1 MTSQILNIIILLIF
15 VSCQAS
21 GGGGGDVINH
31 VQNTAKFGLSTT
43 LNKTYVENDEMS
55 FVVAFPYDM
64 TITGSPEL
72 TLTIGGTTR
81 AAIYESGDGL
91 KEVTFKYTVQA
102 GDNDLDGIVVSPT
115 INLNG
120 GTCTYNEGKICPTTM
135 TVPSLASVKVD
146 TISPTLNS
154 VSAPIPSTY
163 YASQVLVFTATFSE
177 AVNVTGNPRIPITI
191 GSSNRYASYAS
202 GSGTSTLL
210 FSYTVTTADSDNDGI
225 SVSSLVDLNS
235 GSISDSGNH
244 HSSLNFAAPNTSA
257 VLVAGANPIVTSITP
272 PANATYGASQNLDFT
287 LTFNKSVNVTGSP
300 RLALTIGSVTKYANY
315 ISGSGTAN
323 IKYRY
328 TVVGGDLDNDGIVLN
343 NQISL
348 NGGTIQDS
356 SLNNAVLIL
365 IPPNMSGVKV
375 LTTAPS
381 ILSITLP
388 SAPANGYDTA
398 QVMDLTVNFSEPMTE
413 TGGTSRLKL
422 DVGGVTKYATYLSGS
437 GSASLIYRYTV
448 SLNDEDLNG
457 IAIQSPFELNGA
469 TVVNSGSVV
478 PTLTFTPPNTSS
490 IKVDAKAPILAL
502 NTKPAN
508 GTYTSAQNLDFD
520 VTYHEPVVV
529 SGTPRIVLDIGG
541 VTKYANYL
549 SGTGT
554 TTLKFRYTVAA
565 LDADNN
571 GISVTTNIDLNS
583 GTIKDLNNH
592 SAGLTLTSTVT
603 TGVLV
608 DTLAP
613 TISSLNAPA
622 SGTYLTGQNLD
633 FTVNWSENV
642 VVSGLPRLAIV
653 IGSTTR
659 YANYISGSNS
669 SSLLFRYTVVTGDVD
684 SDGIVLNSPVG
695 LNGGSIKDTS
705 LIDGVMSFTSP
716 STSGIIV
723 GATTPTILSVT
734 PPSAGTYTT
743 GQNVDFTVNFSEP
756 VVVTPP
762 PRIAIA
768 LDSGTVYAN
777 YVSGGGTSNLLFRY
791 TVAANDIDSDGVTL
805 ASPLEKNGGNI
816 QNVSLSFDATLS
828 YSLPSTSGILIDGID
843 AIISSVSGPA
853 PKTYVAAEDMDFDV
867 TYSSAVTVTGT
878 PQLSLVIGS
887 STVNASYLSG
897 TGTKVLKF
905 RYTVVPNDLDTDGVT
920 TASPLLLN
928 SGSIKDSF
936 GDNAS
941 LTFSG
946 STLTGVNVDAAAPSI
961 ASVTAPADGAY
972 DAGQSLSFTVNF
984 SENVTVT
991 GTPRLTL
998 TIGSTTRYA
1007 DYVSGSGS
1015 SAAVFTYVLVSADS
1029 DNDGIAISSSLSLNG
1044 GTIADSSANNL
1055 APLTFTAPDT
1065 SAILVSGNV
1074 AVAANSSI
1082 SGSSPVVADGV
1093 ASSTVTI
1100 TLKNASNNAVVGV
1113 VPTFGATDTGTTNVY
1128 GTCSATDASGTSS
1141 CTLTSLKAETKT
1153 LSLVS
1158 PVTKTGGSVIFT
1170 NGIAASSLSTI
1181 TGTSPVLA
1189 DGTATSTITIRL
1201 KDANNNPV
1209 PGEVPT
1215 FSATDTG
1222 TNNVYG
1228 TCTATNASGNST
1240 CTLSSLSAEVK
1251 TLNIVT
1257 PVAKIGGT
1265 VTFSAGAAVAA
1276 NSSISGSGP
1285 VVADGSAIS
1294 LVTII
1299 LKDLN
1304 DNPVSGEIPTFSA
1317 TDTGTSNAYGTCTA
1331 SNASGISTCTMSSGV
1346 AEIKTLSIATPV
1358 VKAGGTVTFTSGSAV
1373 AANSTIIGSGPVV
1386 ADGTDLSTITI
1397 TLKDASN
1404 NPVSG
1409 QVPSFSATDSGAT
1422 NTYGTC
1428 SSSNASGISTCTLT
1442 SLRAETKNLSI
1453 ISPVTKAGG
1462 TVVFTNGPALAATST
1477 ITGTSPV
1484 TADGTATSTVTVTL
1498 KDANNN
1504 PVPGSV
1510 PTFSAT
1516 DTGTT
1521 NVYGTCSASNASGVS
1536 SCSLKSLIAEV
1547 KTLSIA
1553 TPVVKADGTV
1563 TFTAGTPVAA
1573 NSTITGSGP
1582 VAADGVA
1589 TSTVTITLKDINN
1602 NPVSGQVPTFGST
1615 GSTNTLGTCSS
1626 TNASGVSTCTLS
1638 STTSETKTLSIAT
1651 PVIKTGGTVVFTA
1664 GSAVAANSTITGTG
1678 PVIANGTATSTVTI
1692 TLKDASNNPV
1702 VGQVPTFS
1710 ATTAGNTYGTC
1721 SSTNSSGISTC
1732 TLKST
1737 KAETKTLSIAT
1748 PVVKADGTV
1757 VFTAGTAV
1765 AANSTITGT
1774 GPVIADDV
1782 STSTVTITLKDVNN
1796 NLVSGVTPTFT
1807 ATNTGS
1813 SNTYGACSASNA
1825 SGEST
1830 CSLKSK
1836 KAETKTLSIATPFVK
1851 AGGTVV
1857 FNPGLPDAA
1866 HSDIAGSSPV
1876 SADGVSVSF
1885 ITITIGDSFGNPI
1898 AGQTPIFNA
1907 TDTSGTNAYGAC
1919 TVTNATGVS
1928 ACTLS
1933 STKAEAKTLQ
1943 LTSPVAVTGD
1953 TPVTFSSTLPTA
1965 ANSSIAGTG
1974 PTTADGAT
1982 DSTITITLKDA
1993 SNNAVAG
2000 IVPTFDATDTGTTN
2014 LYDDCS
2020 MSDAS
2025 GFSVCTMTSTKAE
2038 VKTLRITNPVTK
2050 SGSTVTFTPGAPSAT
2065 ASTIAGTGPVVANG
2079 TAASTITIIIK
2090 DAFNNVIAGTT
2101 PTFSATNTGSGNT
2114 QTACSVTDATGS
2126 STCTLK
2132 STKAETK
2139 IPAIVTPVSKSG
2151 TGIVFTAGAAVA
2163 ANSTITGT
2171 SPVNPDGTSTSTVTI
2186 TLKDANNNNV
2196 SGIVPTFAATG
2207 TNNVYGTC
2215 SSTTAAGTSTCTLA
2229 STTAEVKTLSIST
2242 PVAKTGGT
2250 VTFQSGS
2257 AVAANSSITGTST
2270 ITANGVA
2277 TSTVT
2282 ITLKDSANAPV
2293 VAIVPTFTASGTNNT
2308 YNTCSA
2314 TNSSGISTC
2323 TMTSVK
2329 AEDKTLEIAS
2339 PVIKQGS
2346 IVTFVPGPASA
2357 TTSTIEASDPNL
2369 ADGSTP
2375 AEITITL
2382 LDAFNNA
2389 IEGVTPTYSV
2399 TGTSNTIGACS
2410 PTDSAGSS
2418 TCEVTST
2425 KAEGKTV
2432 ALVTPVAVAG
2442 NTVDFNPNGIDI
2454 QVPIEMIDRGLASNT
2469 GAINFARSQTSFDPA
2484 DYVSLSNKYYFEIVA
2499 DNTNTSVTYNI
2510 QLIDSTAT
2518 VIADSV
2524 ISIPPSTSMKRFRVE
2539 WTPNSAAD
2547 VYRIRVPATATASQ
2561 VKVHSAKIIVE
2572 QDNAVATKLYIPLIG
2587 GDVTGDTNSDT
2598 SGQASST
2605 TTASFLQP
2613 SASNFN
2619 LWTRND
2625 SNYDAIAA
2633 GTPWTL
2639 ETVLSTSNTAGTTTV
2654 ALFDKGNNQQIT
2666 AATITQTG
2674 STAVTSKKVSFAS
2687 NATNF
2692 DNGDTLELRIRS
2704 SSTSYTAK
2712 VFKAGLWLKLKYL
2725 KKGEFY
2731 HRFATRRSTS
2741 SSGSITDARYL
2752 YEASAWSN
2760 PTVFFQT
2767 NANSSS
2773 SSVILYSHGSNDN
2786 GTSSP
2791 TAVTSITPTSTYSIQ
2806 RSAALSMV
2814 NNTRYWVQHNRSSGT
2829 VTLGGAFLVIRAT
2842 E

>member
-120 GTCTYNEGKICPTTM
+120 GTCTYNDGKVCPTTM
-135 TVPSLASVKVD
+135 TVPTLATVKVD
-146 TISPTLNS
+146 TIAPTLNS
-154 VSAPIPSTY
+154 VSAPLPSTY
-163 YASQVLVFTATFSE
+163 FASQVLVFTATFSE

-191 GSSNRYASYAS
+191 GSSSRYATYAS

-225 SVSSLVDLNS
+225 SVSAPVDLNS
-235 GSISDSGNH
+235 GTISDSGNH
-244 HSSLNFAAPNTSA
+244 NSTLSFTAPNTSA

-348 NGGTIQDS
+348 NGGTIKDS
-356 SLNNAVLIL
+356 SLNDAVLIL

-388 SAPANGYDTA
+388 TAPANGYDSA

-413 TGGTSRLKL
+413 AGGTSRLKL
-422 DVGGVTKYATYLSGS
+422 DVGGITKYATYLSGS

-448 SLNDEDLNG
+448 ALNDEDLNG

-469 TVVNSGSVV
+469 TVVNSGAVA

-508 GTYTSAQNLDFD
+508 GSYTTAQNLDFD

-529 SGTPRIVLDIGG
+529 TGTPRIVLDVGG
-541 VTKYANYL
+541 VTKYANYF

-554 TTLKFRYTVAA
+554 TTIKFRYTVAA

-583 GTIKDLNNH
+583 GTIKDPNNH
-592 SAGLTLTSTVT
+592 PAGLTLTSTVT
-603 TGVLV
+603 TGVIV

-613 TISSLNAPA
+613 TISSVNAPA

-659 YANYISGSNS
+659 YATYISGSNS
-669 SSLLFRYTVVTGDVD
+669 SALLFRYSVVSGDVD
-684 SDGIVLNSPVG
+684 SDGIVVNSPLG
-695 LNGGSIKDTS
+695 LNGGSIKDSS
-705 LIDGVMSFTSP
+705 LIDGVLTFTP
-716 STSGIIV
+716 PTTSGIIV

-734 PPSAGTYTT
+734 PPTSGTYTT

-762 PRIAIA
+762 PRIALT

-777 YVSGGGTSNLLFRY
+777 YVSGGGSSNLVFRY
-791 TVAANDIDSDGVTL
+791 TVAANDLDTDGVTL
-805 ASPLEKNGGNI
+805 VSPLQKNGGNI
-816 QNVSLSFDATLS
+816 QNVSLSFDATLT
-828 YSLPSTSGILIDGID
+828 YTLPSTSGILIDGVD
-843 AIISSVSGPA
+843 AVISSVAGPTA
-853 PKTYVAAEDMDFDV
+853 KTYVLAEDMDFDV
-867 TYSSAVTVTGT
+867 TYSSVVTVTGT
-878 PQLSLVIGS
+878 PKLSLVVGS
-887 STVNASYLSG
+887 SSVTANYLSG
-897 TGTKVLKF
+897 SGSTVLKF
-905 RYTVVPNDLDTDGVT
+905 RYTVANNDLDTDGVA
-920 TASPLLLN
+920 TASPLVLN
-928 SGSIKDSF
+928 SGTINDAF
-936 GDNAS
+936 GDSAS
-941 LTFSG
+941 LTFS
-946 STLTGVNVDAAAPSI
+946 SATLTGVNVDAAAPVIS
-961 ASVTAPADGAY
+961 SVTPPADGMY
-972 DAGQSLSFTVNF
+972 DASQALNFTVNF
-984 SENVTVT
+984 SENVTIT
-991 GTPRLTL
+991 GTPRIAL

-1007 DYVSGSGS
+1007 DYVSGSGT
-1015 SAAVFTYVLVSADS
+1015 SAALFSYTLISS
-1029 DNDGIAISSSLSLNG
+1029 DTDTDGISVTSPLSLNG
-1044 GTIADSSANNL
+1044 GSIADSSSNGL
-1055 APLTFTAPDT
+1055 SPLTFTAPNT
-1065 SAILVSGNV
+1065 SAIIVSGNV

-1082 SGSSPVVADGV
+1082 TGSGPVVADGV
-1093 ASSTVTI
+1093 ATSTVTV

-1113 VPTFGATDTGTTNVY
+1113 TPTFSATDTGTSNVY
-1128 GTCSATDASGTSS
+1128 GACSATNASGIST

-1153 LSLVS
+1153 LSISS
-1158 PVTKTGGSVIFT
+1158 PIFKADGTVVFT
-1170 NGIAASSLSTI
+1170 NGVAAASTSTI
-1181 TGTSPVLA
+1181 TGTTPVVA
-1189 DGTATSTITIRL
+1189 NGTATSTISITL

-1209 PGEVPT
+1209 AGSVPTFSGTDTGSTNVYGVCSSTDATGVATCTLASLVAEVKTLSIVTPVSKAGGTVTFTAGAAVAANSTITGTGPVVANGSATSSVTITLKDANNNPVSGQTPT

-1222 TNNVYG
+1222 TSNVYG
-1228 TCTATNASGNST
+1228 TCSATNASGVST
-1240 CTLSSLSAEVK
+1240 CTLSSSIAETK
-1251 TLNIVT
+1251 TLSIAT
-1257 PVAKIGGT
+1257 PVVKAEGT
-1265 VTFSAGAAVAA
+1265 VIFTSGSAVAA
-1276 NSSISGSGP
+1276 NSSIIGSGP
-1285 VVADGSAIS
+1285 VIADGTAVST
-1294 LVTII
+1294 VTIT
-1299 LKDLN
+1299 LKDAAN
-1304 DNPVSGEIPTFSA
+1304 NPVSGQTPTFSA
-1317 TDTGTSNAYGTCTA
+1317 TDTGTSNAYGTCSMT
-1331 SNASGISTCTMSSGV
+1331 
-1346 AEIKTLSIATPV
+1346 
-1358 VKAGGTVTFTSGSAV
+1358 
-1373 AANSTIIGSGPVV
+1373 
-1386 ADGTDLSTITI
+1386 
-1397 TLKDASN
+1397 
-1404 NPVSG
+1404 
-1409 QVPSFSATDSGAT
+1409 
-1422 NTYGTC
+1422 
-1428 SSSNASGISTCTLT
+1428 NASGISTCTLS
-1442 SLRAETKNLSI
+1442 SLKAETKTLALVT
-1453 ISPVTKAGG
+1453 PVTKTGG
-1462 TVVFTNGPALAATST
+1462 TVIFTNGPALAANST

-1484 TADGTATSTVTVTL
+1484 VADGTASSTVTITL

-1516 DTGTT
+1516 DTSSS
-1521 NVYGTCSASNASGVS
+1521 NVYGTCSSTNASGVAT
-1536 SCSLKSLIAEV
+1536 CTLTSLIAEI

-1553 TPVVKADGTV
+1553 TPVSKAGGTV
-1563 TFTAGTPVAA
+1563 TFTAGTPVAV

-1602 NPVSGQVPTFGST
+1602 NPVSGQVPTFTST

-1626 TNASGVSTCTLS
+1626 SNASGISTCTLS

-1651 PVIKTGGTVVFTA
+1651 PVSKTGGTVVFTA

-1774 GPVIADDV
+1774 GPVMADDV
-1782 STSTVTITLKDVNN
+1782 ATSTVTITLKDVNN

-1807 ATNTGS
+1807 ATNTS
-1813 SNTYGACSASNA
+1813 STNTYEACSASNA
-1825 SGEST
+1825 SGVST
-1830 CSLKSK
+1830 CSLKSR

-1857 FNPGLPDAA
+1857 FTPGLPDAA
-1866 HSDIAGSSPV
+1866 HSDIAGTSPV

-1898 AGQTPIFNA
+1898 AGSTPIFNA
-1907 TDTSGTNAYGAC
+1907 TDTNGTNAYGAC
-1919 TVTNATGVS
+1919 SATNATGVS
-1928 ACTLS
+1928 TCTLS

-1965 ANSSIAGTG
+1965 ANSTIAGTG

-1982 DSTITITLKDA
+1982 DSTVTITLKDA

-2025 GFSVCTMTSTKAE
+2025 GVSICTMTSTKAE

-2050 SGSTVTFTPGAPSAT
+2050 TGSTVTFIAGSPSAT
-2065 ASTIAGTGPVVANG
+2065 ASTISGTGPVLANG
-2079 TAASTITIIIK
+2079 VAVSTITIVIK

-2114 QTACSVTDATGS
+2114 QTACSVTDATGT

-2139 IPAIVTPVSKSG
+2139 TPAIVTPVAKSG

-2171 SPVNPDGTSTSTVTI
+2171 SPVNPDGISTSTVTI

-2196 SGIVPTFAATG
+2196 SGIVPTFSATG

-2215 SSTTAAGTSTCTLA
+2215 SSSTAAGTSTCTLA

-2242 PVAKTGGT
+2242 PVTKAGGT

-2257 AVAANSSITGTST
+2257 AVAANSSISGTTT

-2375 AEITITL
+2375 AEVTITL

-2389 IEGVTPTYSV
+2389 IEGVTPTFSV
-2399 TGTSNTIGACS
+2399 TGTSNTLGACS

-2418 TCEVTST
+2418 ICEVTST

-2432 ALVTPVAVAG
+2432 ALVTPVAVTG

-2510 QLIDSTAT
+2510 QIIDSTAT
-2518 VIADSV
+2518 VISDSV
-2524 ISIPPSTSMKRFRVE
+2524 ISIPPSTTMKRFRVE
-2539 WTPNSAAD
+2539 WTPNASAD
-2547 VYRIRVPATATASQ
+2547 VYRIRVPATASASQ

-2572 QDNAVATKLYIPLIG
+2572 QDNAVATKLYIPLMG
-2587 GDVTGDTNSDT
+2587 GDVTGDSNSDT

-2613 SASNFN
+2613 TASNFN

-2625 SNYDAIAA
+2625 TNYDAIAA

-2731 HRFATRRSTS
+2731 HRLSNRRSSNATA
-2741 SSGSITDARYL
+2741 SIADGRYL

-2760 PTVFFQT
+2760 PSVFFQT
-2767 NANSSS
+2767 NANVAT
-2773 SSVILYSHGSNDN
+2773 SSVVLMSHGSNDN
-2786 GTSSP
+2786 GTTSP
-2791 TAVTSITPTSTYSIQ
+2791 TTVSTITPTATYSIQ
-2806 RSAALSMV
+2806 RSGALSLV

-2829 VTLGGAFLVIRAT
+2829 VVLGGAFLVIRAT